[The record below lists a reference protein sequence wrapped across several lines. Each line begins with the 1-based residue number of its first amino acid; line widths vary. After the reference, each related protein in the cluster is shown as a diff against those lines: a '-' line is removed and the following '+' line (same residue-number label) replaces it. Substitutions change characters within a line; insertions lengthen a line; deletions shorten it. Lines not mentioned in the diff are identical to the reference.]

1 MASSLPVCL
10 ASSSHLVLSIEE
22 ELAKDPKNTVPE
34 RYVRVGQNPPILET
48 PIPIPTIDMKQLV
61 SLETKDLEK
70 MKLHECCK
78 EWGLFQLVNHGVSS
92 SLLEKLNDEIEGF
105 FKLPLEEKMK
115 YKIRPGDVQGYGTV
129 VRSDNQRL
137 DWGDRMYMIINPLH
151 RRKPY
156 LFPELPSSLRETL
169 EAYLLES
176 QRLAMQLFGYL
187 GELLEMEMGE
197 MEELFEDGMQSVRM
211 TYYPPCPQP
220 ELVVGLTP
228 HSDAAGITILH
239 QANGVEGFQIKKDG
253 VWIPVNFL
261 PNAFVVN
268 MGDILEILSNG
279 LYNSIEHRA
288 NVNPEKERISIAMF
302 FNPKFEA
309 EFGPASSMLNP
320 NNPPLFRRVGMEKYV
335 KDFFSRSLNG
345 RTYLDY
351 MRIKNGEANSAN

>member
-1 MASSLPVCL
+1 MASLQPVCP

-22 ELAKDPKNTVPE
+22 ELAKDPKITVPE
-34 RYVRVGQNPPILET
+34 RYVRVGQDPPILET
-48 PIPIPTIDMKQLV
+48 PIPIPTINMKQLV

-70 MKLHECCK
+70 RKLHECCK

-105 FKLPLEEKMK
+105 FKLPLAEKMK

-129 VRSDNQRL
+129 IRSDNQRL
-137 DWGDRMYMIINPLH
+137 DWGDRMYMIINPLQ

-197 MEELFEDGMQSVRM
+197 MEELFEDGMQS
-211 TYYPPCPQP
+211 
-220 ELVVGLTP
+220 
-228 HSDAAGITILH
+228 
-239 QANGVEGFQIKKDG
+239 KDG

-268 MGDILEILSNG
+268 IGDILEILSNG

-288 NVNPEKERISIAMF
+288 NVNSEKERISIAMF

>member
-1 MASSLPVCL
+1 MASLQPVCP

-22 ELAKDPKNTVPE
+22 ELAKDPKITVPE
-34 RYVRVGQNPPILET
+34 RYVRVGQDPPILET
-48 PIPIPTIDMKQLV
+48 PIPIPTINMKQLV

-70 MKLHECCK
+70 RKLHECCK

-105 FKLPLEEKMK
+105 FKLPLAEKMK

-129 VRSDNQRL
+129 IRSDNQRL
-137 DWGDRMYMIINPLH
+137 DWGDRI
-151 RRKPY
+151 
-156 LFPELPSSLRETL
+156 
-169 EAYLLES
+169 
-176 QRLAMQLFGYL
+176 LAMQLFGYL

-220 ELVVGLTP
+220 EMVVGLTP

-239 QANGVEGFQIKKDG
+239 QVNGVEGFQIKKDG

-268 MGDILEILSNG
+268 IGDILEILSNG

-288 NVNPEKERISIAMF
+288 NVNSEKERISIAMF